1 MSDSDICSDDEKYG
15 GMGSAMANS
24 LHHHSGHSARTQDQA
39 FPAPGTQV
47 AALTVVRSALEN
59 KQIIM
64 IRVKDQTGEETM
76 FKMYNSTKMSKVF
89 RAYEKNKVVEKASL
103 CFLFKGKII
112 LEVCSSMT
120 MIRLFVFWRGWGERQ
135 QLQSSYCWCLC
146 LGNVIKY

>member
-15 GMGSAMANS
+15 GIGSAMANI
-24 LHHHSGHSARTQDQA
+24 LHRHSRDQA

-47 AALTVVRSALEN
+47 AALTVVRAAEEN

-103 CFLFKGKII
+103 CFLTTCQTRSKII
-112 LEVCSSMT
+112 NCICRSN
-120 MIRLFVFWRGWGERQ
+120 I
-135 QLQSSYCWCLC
+135 
-146 LGNVIKY
+146 